1 MSWLEQV
8 IKRVKKSF
16 YSSQA
21 YFLLF
26 LFILSSSNTQAD
38 ETVTIDFSALLKTEW
53 AYGTVEHSN
62 QKMEF
67 IFEPEINI
75 ELNNNDKFTMIARLR
90 GDIEDKLEPGQPSQD
105 EVSKLSR
112 RWLISNHIDLELREF
127 YYETELESELGQ
139 AYLTLGKQ
147 QIVWGK
153 ADGLKVLDVVN
164 PMDFRE
170 FILDD
175 FDDSRIPLWTVNA
188 EIPVNDSL
196 VQLIWIP
203 DQTYNALPESDALY
217 AFTSPLLIPA
227 VPPGVAI
234 DLQSA
239 DKPSRFFADA
249 DYGIRLTRF
258 VAGWDLSLNYLYHY
272 NDNPVLFRSVT
283 LGQEA
288 KVTITPRYKRSHLLG
303 GTFSNA
309 FGDFVLRGEMG
320 YSTDQ
325 YFLTDNIKNNDGVLK
340 SDELSYVIGLD
351 WSGIEDTFLSVQLF
365 QSHLMKQPSG
375 LIRDS
380 LIRDRVE
387 TTVTF
392 LARQDFMNETIEAEV
407 LWLHNTNNKDGLIR
421 PKISYE
427 WKDDVNVWLGFDI
440 FYGDEKGLFGQFDR
454 KDRLVIGVEWGF

>member
-1 MSWLEQV
+1 
-8 IKRVKKSF
+8 
-16 YSSQA
+16 
-21 YFLLF
+21 
-26 LFILSSSNTQAD
+26 
-38 ETVTIDFSALLKTEW
+38 
-53 AYGTVEHSN
+53 
-62 QKMEF
+62 
-67 IFEPEINI
+67 
-75 ELNNNDKFTMIARLR
+75 MIARLR

-105 EVSKLSR
+105 EVSKISR

-127 YYETELESELGQ
+127 YYETELELELSQ
-139 AYLTLGKQ
+139 TYLTIGKQ

-175 FDDSRIPLWTVNA
+175 FDDSRIPLWTINA
-188 EIPVNDSL
+188 EIPINDSL
-196 VQLIWIP
+196 LQLIWIP
-203 DQTYNALPESDALY
+203 DQTYNILPESDALY
-217 AFTSPLLIPA
+217 AFTSPCLIPA

-234 DLQSA
+234 DLQSL
-239 DKPSRFFADA
+239 DKPDHFFSDA
-249 DYGIRLTRF
+249 DYGIRLTSF

-272 NDNPVLFRSVT
+272 NDNPVLFRTLT
-283 LGQEA
+283 LGKEP
-288 KVTITPRYKRSHLLG
+288 KVTITPTYKRSHLLG

-309 FGDFVLRGEMG
+309 FGDFVLRGEIG

-325 YFLTDNIKNNDGVLK
+325 YFLTDNIRDHDGVIK

-365 QSHLMKQPSG
+365 QSHLMQESSG

-380 LIRDRVE
+380 LIRDKVE
-387 TTVTF
+387 TTMTL
-392 LARQDFMNETIEAEV
+392 LARQDFINETIEAEV

-427 WKDDVNVWLGFDI
+427 WKDDVNVWLGLDI
-440 FYGDEKGLFGQFDR
+440 FYGDEKGLFGQFDH
-454 KDRLVIGVEWGF
+454 KDRFIIGVEWGF